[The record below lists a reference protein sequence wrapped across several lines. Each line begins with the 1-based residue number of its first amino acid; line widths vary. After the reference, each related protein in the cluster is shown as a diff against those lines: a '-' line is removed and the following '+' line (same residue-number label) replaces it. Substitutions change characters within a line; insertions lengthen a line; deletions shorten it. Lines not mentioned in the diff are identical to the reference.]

1 MCRNQVLEKLSPD
14 RFSPR
19 ALEMPQEHG
28 FLLLGLIIPIHIK
41 GIRNATPPET
51 AVPTP
56 HDSALLGLCRLLPP
70 GLGQQEDL
78 LGGQRVGRG
87 S

>member
-1 MCRNQVLEKLSPD
+1 
-14 RFSPR
+14 
-19 ALEMPQEHG
+19 MPQEHG
-28 FLLLGLIIPIHIK
+28 FLLSGLIIPTHIK
-41 GIRNATPPET
+41 GTRNASPPET

-56 HDSALLGLCRLLPP
+56 HDSALLDLCRLLPP

-78 LGGQRVGRG
+78 LGAQRVGRG